1 MTRRSI
7 GELADVTNAY
17 RSREPFQ
24 QIIWRQHAEVEARQQ
39 GKRHRE
45 SGFLSLIEAASQIT
59 EGFSAALFTEMQ
71 RLETERSKDQANFD
85 VAHYSYLHRLRVA
98 TDQFRTTLNGVG
110 WWRSST
116 LSKPCKTESAKSRG

>member
-59 EGFSAALFTEMQ
+59 EEFSAACSQ
-71 RLETERSKDQANFD
+71 RCKGSRRSAAKI
-85 VAHYSYLHRLRVA
+85 RLTLTSRIIRTC
-98 TDQFRTTLNGVG
+98 TDCALPPTSFEPR
-110 WWRSST
+110 
-116 LSKPCKTESAKSRG
+116 